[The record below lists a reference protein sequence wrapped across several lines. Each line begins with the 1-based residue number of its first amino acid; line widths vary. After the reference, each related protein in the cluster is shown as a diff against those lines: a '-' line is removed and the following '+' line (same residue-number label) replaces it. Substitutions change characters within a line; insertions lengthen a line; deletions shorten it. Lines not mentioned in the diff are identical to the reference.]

1 MEHRHSFTP
10 PASSCS
16 GYSPMV
22 ASQTWKNRR
31 THRGVFQVNTSWGV
45 VFGVFGRFFG
55 GFKRRTSG
63 GVWRSKGYN
72 KHRKLQKWWAIRV
85 TAAPATWW
93 ISSVPCY
100 FVQQQVN
107 KQLTRRAEIILGSF
121 SKTEL
126 ILFKAKSQYFYLCN
140 PEIMGNFKGG
150 RPNATFREMGL
161 YSSKGLLY
169 HHDCPFIIS

>member
-1 MEHRHSFTP
+1 
-10 PASSCS
+10 
-16 GYSPMV
+16 MV

-31 THRGVFQVNTSWGV
+31 NHRGVFQVNTSWGV
-45 VFGVFGRFFG
+45 GPVFSAGFLGVQTPNLRCLKVFGD
-55 GFKRRTSG
+55 
-63 GVWRSKGYN
+63 
-72 KHRKLQKWWAIRV
+72 LRV
-85 TAAPATWW
+85 TTNIASCKNDGKYLWLQLLQRVEKNY
-93 ISSVPCY
+93 VPCY

-107 KQLTRRAEIILGSF
+107 KQLTRRAEILLGSF

-150 RPNATFREMGL
+150 RPNATFREIGL